1 MCADDG
7 TCVAGIG
14 GTTEIRVGSV
24 PVHSCAGWFCARAFL
39 RAGWFCARAFLRGKN
54 VLSMEGAA
62 SYHFSPVG
70 VVHSCYRTKFGI
82 PRQSGLIEQA
92 EGTIELLP
100 PYNQPNIIR
109 GLETFSHIWIIFL
122 FHQNLRDGWKA
133 TVRPPRLG
141 GDRRLGVFATR
152 SSFRPVPIGLSAVK
166 LEGIEQRP
174 HGKLLLKV
182 RGLDLVDGTPV
193 LDIKPYLPYA
203 DAITGAT
210 GGFAPEAPESVLK
223 VTVAPEA
230 AAVLERRGSRFRE
243 LCLRVVAGDPRPA
256 YQRIPGREYQCYLED
271 CEVVWEAGERPD
283 EAHILRVNEHVT
295 PSPLPSDDFS
305 SFVFKVSSSSS
316 TPNIK
321 E

>member
-1 MCADDG
+1 
-7 TCVAGIG
+7 
-14 GTTEIRVGSV
+14 
-24 PVHSCAGWFCARAFL
+24 
-39 RAGWFCARAFLRGKN
+39 
-54 VLSMEGAA
+54 MEGTAN
-62 SYHFSPVG
+62 YQFSPVG

-82 PRQSGLIEQA
+82 PRQSGLINQA
-92 EGTIELLP
+92 DGEIELLP

-109 GLETFSHIWIIFL
+109 GLEAFSHIWIIFI

-152 SSFRPVPIGLSAVK
+152 SPFRPVPIGLSAVK
-166 LEGIEQRP
+166 LTGIEQRP

-182 RGLDLVDGTPV
+182 SGLDLVDGTPV

-203 DAITGAT
+203 DVIPEAT
-210 GGFAPEAPESVLK
+210 GGFAPEAPETVLQ

-230 AAVLERRGSRFRE
+230 EAVLVHRGEKFRE
-243 LCLRVVAGDPRPA
+243 LCVRVVSSDPRPA

-271 CEVVWEAGERPD
+271 CEIVWQAGEQPNQ
-283 EAHILRVNEHVT
+283 AHILRVNEHTAPPEAVAED
-295 PSPLPSDDFS
+295 LFRSDCCFS
-305 SFVFKVSSSSS
+305 SPSL
-316 TPNIK
+316 PNLNHK